1 MNQRSGA
8 ISRIATL
15 RTLVQRFAFLL
26 LLASAIAIMV
36 VGRADPKV
44 FERARS
50 TVTDIISPILDVLS
64 RPTATVDRWIGD
76 AHMLANVYEENRRL
90 REENRRLLQWRSVAE
105 QLSVENTRLRN
116 LMALKRDDA
125 RRYITGR
132 IIGVGGSFVRSV
144 ALNIGANDGVRKGL
158 AAVVGEGVVGRV
170 AEVGRRSSRV
180 LLLTD
185 LNSRL
190 PIVIESTRV
199 RAVLA
204 GDNSPEPHL
213 IYLPADAAIEEGQR
227 VVTSG
232 HGGAFPPG
240 LPVGIVSAV
249 GDGGVRVELYADM
262 DRREYV
268 RLMDFGLNGI
278 LQAQDEKG
286 GAKPAQQPAPEPGQR
301 K

>member
-1 MNQRSGA
+1 MKQRSGS

-36 VGRADPKV
+36 VGRTDPKV
-44 FERARS
+44 FDKARA
-50 TVTDIISPILDVLS
+50 TATDLISPILDFLS
-64 RPTATVDRWIGD
+64 RPTATVDRWIGE
-76 AHMLANVYEENRRL
+76 AQMLVNLYDENQRL
-90 REENRRLLQWRSVAE
+90 REENQRLLQWRSVAH
-105 QLSVENTRLRN
+105 QLNVENESLRE
-116 LMALKRDDA
+116 LMALEREDA
-125 RRYITGR
+125 RRFITGR
-132 IIGVGGSFVRSV
+132 VIGVGGSFVRSV
-144 ALNIGANDGVRKGL
+144 TLSIGQNQGVRKGM

-190 PIVIESTRV
+190 PIVIEDTRV

-204 GDNSPEPHL
+204 GDNSPFPHL
-213 IYLPADAAIEEGQR
+213 IYLPADAAITEGQR

-240 LPVGIVSAV
+240 LPVGIVASA
-249 GDGGVRVELYADM
+249 GEGGVRVQLFAEM
-262 DRREYV
+262 DRREYI
-268 RLMDFGLNGI
+268 RLMDFGLSGI
-278 LQAQDEKG
+278 LNARDDEAGTAAVEQAV
-286 GAKPAQQPAPEPGQR
+286 APGQSQ
-301 K
+301 

>member
-26 LLASAIAIMV
+26 LLASAVAIMI
-36 VGRADPKV
+36 VGRADPRV
-44 FERARS
+44 FERAR
-50 TVTDIISPILDVLS
+50 TIVTDIISPMLDVLS

-76 AHMLANVYEENRRL
+76 TQTMVNLYEENQRL
-90 REENRRLLQWRSVAE
+90 REENLRLLQWRSVAQ
-105 QLSVENTRLRN
+105 QLNVENTRLRN

-132 IIGVGGSFVRSV
+132 VIGVGGSFVRSV
-144 ALNIGANDGVRKGL
+144 TLNIGKNDGVRKGF

-170 AEVGRRSSRV
+170 AEVGHRSSRV

-204 GDNSPEPHL
+204 GDNSTEPHL
-213 IYLPADAAIEEGQR
+213 IYLPADAALEVGQR

-240 LPVGIVSAV
+240 LPVGVVSSV
-249 GDGGVRVELYADM
+249 GEEGVRIRLYAEM
-262 DRREYV
+262 DRREYI
-268 RLMDFGLNGI
+268 RLMDFGLSGI
-278 LQAQDEKG
+278 INAQDDMKEDAAVTTATPQSG
-286 GAKPAQQPAPEPGQR
+286 QQ
-301 K
+301 

>member
-1 MNQRSGA
+1 MKQRSGA

-26 LLASAIAIMV
+26 LLASAVAIMV
-36 VGRADPKV
+36 AGRADPKV
-44 FERARS
+44 FDRART
-50 TVTDIISPILDVLS
+50 TVTDVISPILDVLS
-64 RPTATVDRWIGD
+64 RPTATVDRWIGE
-76 AHMLANVYEENRRL
+76 AQTLVNLYEENKRL
-90 REENRRLLQWRSVAE
+90 RLENERLLQWRSVAQ
-105 QLSVENTRLRN
+105 QLSVENESLRD
-116 LMALKRDDA
+116 LMALKRDDT
-125 RRYITGR
+125 RRFITGR
-132 IIGVGGSFVRSV
+132 VIGMGGSFVRSV
-144 ALNIGANDGVRKGL
+144 TLNIGANDGVRKGL

-190 PIVIESTRV
+190 PIVIEATRV

-204 GDNSPEPHL
+204 GDNSAEPHL

-240 LPVGIVSAV
+240 LPVGVVSAA
-249 GDGGVRVELYADM
+249 GEAGVRVQLYAGM

-278 LQAQDEKG
+278 LNAQDEEE
-286 GAKPAQQPAPEPGQR
+286 GAAAETPAASQPGQR
-301 K
+301 Q

>member
-26 LLASAIAIMV
+26 LLASAVAIMI
-36 VGRADPKV
+36 VGRADPRV
-44 FERARS
+44 FERAR
-50 TVTDIISPILDVLS
+50 TIVTDIISPMLDVLS

-76 AHMLANVYEENRRL
+76 TQTMVNLYEENQRL
-90 REENRRLLQWRSVAE
+90 REENLRLLQWRSVAQ
-105 QLSVENTRLRN
+105 QLNVENTRLRN

-132 IIGVGGSFVRSV
+132 VIGVGGSFVRSV
-144 ALNIGANDGVRKGL
+144 TLNIGKNDGVRKGF

-170 AEVGRRSSRV
+170 AEVGHRSSRV

-204 GDNSPEPHL
+204 GDNSTEPHL
-213 IYLPADAAIEEGQR
+213 IYLPADAALEVGQR

-240 LPVGIVSAV
+240 LPVGVVSSV
-249 GDGGVRVELYADM
+249 GEEGVRMRLYAEM
-262 DRREYV
+262 DRREYI
-268 RLMDFGLNGI
+268 RLMDFGLSGI
-278 LQAQDEKG
+278 INAQDDMKEDAAVTTATPQSG
-286 GAKPAQQPAPEPGQR
+286 QQ
-301 K
+301 